1 MKLARETGF
10 TLIILLALLA
20 VLEVPRT
27 VPQLFHM
34 LHEPFT
40 EKRMRTYQEIRY
52 SEYVQWKSDLPNPSV
67 VPSVTD
73 YSLELNYALPELHPA
88 FSDAVAVIPVFDRR
102 LHIDPDSSIGWK
114 ATCDRSGSQVHCHG
128 SFVTGFD
135 AQLFVGL
142 GFNQTRKD
150 ARIKVSSEDRS
161 DASVL
166 REDKCSDLVFFEGKA
181 NACILSE
188 SQWIHDFSTGR
199 AATPFGL
206 DVWFSLDGAPF
217 LQREE
222 GFVIV
227 YRHNLRDFEI
237 YQRPGV
243 KSALAIR
250 KDLLEAESATWARY
264 LSSLTRVQ

>member
-1 MKLARETGF
+1 MKLTRETGF
-10 TLIILLALLA
+10 TLIILLSLLA
-20 VLEVPRT
+20 VFQVPKT

-34 LHEPFT
+34 LREPFA
-40 EKRMRTYQEIRY
+40 EKKMRTYQEIRY

-88 FSDAVAVIPVFDRR
+88 FSDDVAVIPVFDRR
-102 LHIDPDSSIGWK
+102 VHIDPDSSIGWK

-166 REDKCSDLVFFEGKA
+166 REDKCSDLVSFEGKT

-188 SQWIHDFSTGR
+188 SQWIHEFSTGR

-250 KDLLEAESATWARY
+250 KDLLEAKSATWARY

>member
-1 MKLARETGF
+1 
-10 TLIILLALLA
+10 
-20 VLEVPRT
+20 
-27 VPQLFHM
+27 
-34 LHEPFT
+34 
-40 EKRMRTYQEIRY
+40 MRTYQEIRY
-52 SEYVQWKSDLPNPSV
+52 PEYVRWRSELPDPSV

-102 LHIDPDSSIGWK
+102 VHIDPDSSIGWK
-114 ATCDRSGSQVHCHG
+114 AACDQSGSQVHCHG
-128 SFVTGFD
+128 NFVTGFD

-142 GFNQTRKD
+142 GLNQTRKD
-150 ARIKVSSEDRS
+150 VRIKVSSEDRS

-188 SQWIHDFSTGR
+188 SQWIHDFSAGR